1 MRGIAEEVLINE
13 LNKHVPHSEIG
24 TLLYLLIERE
34 CRELNPWRP
43 IESAPLNKKLR
54 LFKITGQYQCDD
66 TLYGEEFRAYY
77 SHWQELP
84 EDPK

>member
-1 MRGIAEEVLINE
+1 MRGITEERLRELFAGKCGFDLEAMLKNE
-13 LNKHVPHSEIG
+13 CK
-24 TLLYLLIERE
+24 
-34 CRELNPWRP
+34 ELNPWMP